1 MYDHLVNF
9 YVLLEK
15 HQKQFGTKFQREV
28 SLFFGDTRIF
38 FYSMSLVVV
47 ARFWFGGVA
56 IRYVLPVLL
65 MTSRVHV
72 MAENRR

>member
-38 FYSMSLVVV
+38 FIACHLWSWLGSGLV
-47 ARFWFGGVA
+47 AL
-56 IRYVLPVLL
+56 RYV
-65 MTSRVHV
+65 MYFRFC
-72 MAENRR
+72 